1 MLRDSLI
8 TLIEEMNAVI
18 QRAEKQ
24 FSQKKSDFYIY
35 YQSDYLQLYEKWDK
49 KRDEFIRLINDL
61 IGVLKAKETK
71 ETEILTFDFD
81 TSILSNLSDIDRE
94 IETLIRDNN
103 AKTTSLKN
111 DKTALRKEL
120 LLSDIKIFL
129 TESNFYSNTEKVKSL
144 KSERDLSIADLKALE
159 TQITATENLIET
171 LKAKQKDESKGAD
184 RVNSYLE
191 LYFGSNEIRTSRK
204 R

>member
-1 MLRDSLI
+1 M
-8 TLIEEMNAVI
+8 
-18 QRAEKQ
+18 
-24 FSQKKSDFYIY
+24 
-35 YQSDYLQLYEKWDK
+35 
-49 KRDEFIRLINDL
+49 